1 MPMQKRRGT
10 DLLMHLDRSVSG
22 DGLTR
27 QIYTQLRA
35 AILDGRTARGRPAAA
50 QPRPG
55 ARSRRGPADRGDR
68 LRMAGRGGLRLWP
81 GGRWHIRRGGLRRA
95 SAADARDRDRAPSR
109 LASPLR
115 RRARR

>member
-35 AILDGRTARGRPAAA
+35 AILDGRLRA
-50 QPRPG
+50 
-55 ARSRRGPADRGDR
+55 GDR
-68 LRMAGRGGLRLWP
+68 LPPSRDRCLLSFSRGRCLYLSL
-81 GGRWHIRRGGLRRA
+81 LRRVLPT
-95 SAADARDRDRAPSR
+95 S
-109 LASPLR
+109 LR
-115 RRARR
+115 PFR